1 MIGLVVKNTGSSYLV
16 RTVDNQEDQFVECRV
31 KGNFRI
37 KGIKST
43 NPVAVGDRVSF
54 DVMPDG
60 MGWITQI
67 EERKNYIVR
76 RPANLSKQL
85 HIIAANIDRLF
96 LVVTINHP
104 ETSTIFIDR
113 VLATAEAYR
122 VPVTLVINKKD
133 LYNEEELE
141 YMGAIETLYQT
152 IGYETIAVSAKTGA
166 GVSELKEMMQGKT
179 SLLSGNSGVGKSS
192 IINAVSANEVAKT
205 GVISDVHN
213 KGMHTTT
220 FSEMFELE
228 TGGYLIDTPG
238 IKGFGTIDFQKE
250 EVGHYFPELFKYAAD
265 CRFGNCSHV
274 HEPGCAVR
282 EALENHLISVSRYTS
297 YLSILE
303 DCEEGKYR

>member
-16 RTVDNQEDQFVECRV
+16 KTDDSQFVECRV

-60 MGWITQI
+60 IGWIKQI
-67 EERKNYIVR
+67 EDRKNYIVR

-85 HIIAANIDRLF
+85 HIIAANVDQLF
-96 LVVTINHP
+96 LIITINYP
-104 ETSTIFIDR
+104 ETSTVFIDR

-122 VPVTLVINKKD
+122 VPVTLVVNKTD
-133 LYNEEELE
+133 LYSEEEKE
-141 YMGAIETLYQT
+141 YMQALKNLYQT
-152 IGYETIAVSAKTGA
+152 IGYEFVTVSAKTGEGIEA
-166 GVSELKEMMQGKT
+166 IRKKMQGKT

-192 IINAVSANEVAKT
+192 LINAVSARELAKT

-220 FSEMFELE
+220 FSEMYELE

-238 IKGFGTIDFQKE
+238 IKGFGTIDFLKE
-250 EVGHYFPELFKYAAD
+250 EVGHYFPEIFRYASE
-265 CRFGNCSHV
+265 CRFNNCTHI

-282 EALENHLISVSRYTS
+282 QALEDHLISESRYTS
-297 YLSILE
+297 YLSVLE
-303 DCEEGKYR
+303 DCTEEKYR

>member
-1 MIGLVVKNTGSSYLV
+1 MIGLVIKSTGSSFFV
-16 RTVDNQEDQFVECRV
+16 RTDDGQFYECRV

-60 MGWITQI
+60 IGWITQI
-67 EERKNYIVR
+67 EDRRNYIVR

-85 HIIAANIDRLF
+85 HIIAANLDQLL

-104 ETSTIFIDR
+104 ETSTVFIDR

-122 VPVTLVINKKD
+122 VPTTLVINKID
-133 LYNEEELE
+133 LYTDEEKE
-141 YMGAIETLYQT
+141 YMEALRHLYQT
-152 IGYETIAVSAKTGA
+152 IGYSSICVSAQTGE
-166 GVSELKEMMQGKT
+166 GIELLKDAMRGKT

-192 IINAVSANEVAKT
+192 LINALAASNIART
-205 GVISDVHN
+205 GSISDAHN

-220 FSEMFELE
+220 FSEMFEL
-228 TGGYLIDTPG
+228 GKDSYLIDTPG

-250 EVGHYFPELFKYAAD
+250 EVDHYFPEIFRHSANCK
-265 CRFGNCSHV
+265 FGNCMHLK
-274 HEPGCAVR
+274 EPGCAVLA
-282 EALENHLISVSRYTS
+282 ALENHEISESRYNS